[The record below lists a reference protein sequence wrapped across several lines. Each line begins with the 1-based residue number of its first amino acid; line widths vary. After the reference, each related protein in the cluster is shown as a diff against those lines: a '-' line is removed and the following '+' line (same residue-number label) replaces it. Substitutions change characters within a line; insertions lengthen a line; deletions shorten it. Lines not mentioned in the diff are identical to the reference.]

1 MNCPRDAAELE
12 VKSFGTT
19 PVKTCPV
26 CSGMFLAHGQL
37 NEVAGPIRGD
47 LEFSIVHLD
56 SFQHEDAYG
65 PISCPN
71 DGSAMGKVDF
81 GPEMPSRAATE
92 PIDFSND
99 PTIILDYC
107 KKCLGFWMDGKELAR
122 INEEVKRLNEADAEV
137 PDPLLVR
144 ISQFFWNL
152 PLPH

>member
-1 MNCPRDAAELE
+1 LNCPRDAAELE

-19 PVKTCPV
+19 AVQTCPV
-26 CSGMFLAHGQL
+26 CAGMFLAHGQL
-37 NEVAGPIRGD
+37 NQVAGPIRGD
-47 LEFSIVHLD
+47 LEFSIVDLD

-65 PISCPN
+65 PITCPN
-71 DGSAMGKVDF
+71 DGAAMGKVDF
-81 GPEMPSRAATE
+81 GPEMPSRAANE

-107 KKCLGFWMDGKELAR
+107 RRCLGFWMDGKELTR
-122 INEEVKRLNEADAEV
+122 IHEEVKRLNEADAEV

>member
-1 MNCPRDAAELE
+1 MNCPRDAAVLE

-19 PVKTCPV
+19 QVQTCPT
-26 CSGMFLAHGQL
+26 CGGMFLAHGQL

-47 LEFSIVHLD
+47 LEFSTVDLD
-56 SFQHEDAYG
+56 SFKHEDDYG
-65 PISCPN
+65 PIICPN
-71 DGSAMGKVDF
+71 DGESMGKVDF
-81 GPEMPSRAATE
+81 N
-92 PIDFSND
+92 IDT
-99 PTIILDYC
+99 TIILDYC
-107 KKCLGFWMDGKELAR
+107 KRCLGFWMDGKELVR